1 MSYQVFVNFVC
12 NTNGSG
18 LWSSAVREVQVID
31 LEVNAIQDEE
41 DEGELPTFGELR
53 VGFNT
58 RTWSTRADGLIYT
71 DRKFLA
77 DLRRQLEGLGFSR
90 AAVLDIGYSEQG
102 MQGRD
107 YVSLDVGGK
116 FIKAYNEKYPGKLE
130 LL

>member
-1 MSYQVFVNFVC
+1 MSYQVFVNFTC
-12 NTNGSG
+12 STDGG
-18 LWSSAVREVQVID
+18 GYWSRTAKEVQVVD
-31 LEVNAIQDEE
+31 LEVNAIADDEN
-41 DEGELPTFGELR
+41 EGELPTFGELR

-58 RTWSTRADGLIYT
+58 RTWNTREEGLIYT

-77 DLRRQLEGLGFSR
+77 DLRRNLQELGFSR
-90 AAVLDIGYSEQG
+90 AAVLDVSYSEQG

-116 FIKAYNEKYPGKLE
+116 FIKAYATKYPKKLE